1 MRILHVA
8 DRLPGRGGA
17 YTWMRGVIDGLA
29 AHHDQALVVGE
40 VEGDPAS
47 VGIRARVVV
56 RPGLEAR
63 TAAPVELDGLVAELR
78 PDVVHLHNVMN
89 PVALE
94 WAAARP
100 RTVLTVQDHRY
111 FCPTRGKWTL
121 EGEPCRRAMSR
132 EVCASCFEDQPYFG
146 EVLGLTER
154 RLAAAR
160 RLQVSVL
167 SRYMR
172 EELVAVGVPAEA
184 IHVVPPFVHDLDAQA
199 RADGPACVL
208 FVGRLAEAKGVRDA
222 VKAWRRSGVELPLV
236 LAGTGPLRAELEA
249 EAAKAKGPPLE
260 VLGWVERDRLSAL
273 YARAGA
279 VVFPSRWQE
288 PFGIVGLEALS
299 FGVPVVAWESGGVGE
314 WHPGP
319 GLVHWGDV
327 GALARA
333 LAKHVGRRL
342 LLLPRFDR
350 DEAIGRLTVL
360 YGRVARRAGA
370 ER

>member
-17 YTWMRGVIDGLA
+17 YTWMRGVLDGLA
-29 AHHDQALVVGE
+29 AHHEQTLVVGE
-40 VEGDPAS
+40 LGEDAS
-47 VGIRARVVV
+47 PLRLPARVVV
-56 RPGLEAR
+56 RPGLESR
-63 TAAPVELDGLVAELR
+63 TAAPFELDDLVADLA
-78 PDVVHLHNVMN
+78 PDVVHLHNLMN
-89 PVALE
+89 PVVLE

-100 RTVLTVQDHRY
+100 GRLLTVQDHRY

-121 EGEPCRRAMSR
+121 AGEACRRAMTR
-132 EVCASCFEDQPYFG
+132 ELCAACFEDQAYFG

-154 RLAAAR
+154 RLAAVR

-172 EELVAVGVPAEA
+172 EELVTAGVRAESV
-184 IHVVPPFVHDLDAQA
+184 HVVPPFVHDLDLQA
-199 RADGPACVL
+199 RADGSPCVL
-208 FVGRLAEAKGVRDA
+208 FVGRLAESKGVRDA

-249 EAAKAKGPPLE
+249 EAARAKGPPLE
-260 VLGWVERDRLSAL
+260 VLGWVERGPLSAL

-279 VVFPSRWQE
+279 LVFPSRWQE
-288 PFGIVGLEALS
+288 PFGIAGIEALS

-319 GLVHWGDV
+319 GLVHFGDAS
-327 GALARA
+327 ALARA

-350 DEAIGRLTVL
+350 DEAIGRLTAL
-360 YGRVARRAGA
+360 YGRIAG
-370 ER
+370 R